1 MPTVNSNTL
10 CVYAL
15 SVPTTSPIEVYEG
28 TTSGDIDMANPTN
41 GDYAIVVK
49 TTGEWVDVFKYVTD
63 AWVSATTGDPSDLE
77 LLSYATS
84 TSLEASNTINEVA
97 ARSGCGSS
105 ANYIASG
112 SLSWSV
118 SVDGLLDVSTGTPDP
133 VGSGITLMTAAQN
146 QYYLIAKFNAGPL
159 QSYLGQ
165 CLIGSISFSGGVDE
179 IATYSTTLNGYGPL
193 YNS

>member
-1 MPTVNSNTL
+1 MATVNSNTL

-15 SVPTTSPIEVYEG
+15 SVPTTSPIEVFTG
-28 TTSGDIDMANPTN
+28 TTSGDIDIATPSN

-49 TTGEWVDVFKYVTD
+49 DTGDWVDIFTYSTD
-63 AWVSATTGDPSDLE
+63 AWVSAAASLD

-97 ARSGCGSS
+97 ARSACGSS

-118 SVDGLLDVSTGTPDP
+118 SVDGLLDVTAGDPDAT
-133 VGSGITLMTAAQN
+133 GSGLTLMDAAQN

-159 QSYLGQ
+159 QSYYGQ

-179 IATYSTTLNGYGPL
+179 IATYSSTLNGYGQL
-193 YNS
+193 YND